1 MHFHVNEVLTQDTHC
16 YVSCADAID
25 VPLLFING
33 DRDEYTSV
41 EDARLFAR
49 HSRQAQFQT
58 INNAGH
64 FLDMEHPAAWHD
76 TQQALLGFLQ
86 PTGSRPLPLS
96 QPRNPAFSGKSSVIP
111 PLQSAHWVRP

>member
-1 MHFHVNEVLTQDTHC
+1 
-16 YVSCADAID
+16 
-25 VPLLFING
+25 
-33 DRDEYTSV
+33 
-41 EDARLFAR
+41 
-49 HSRQAQFQT
+49 
-58 INNAGH
+58 
-64 FLDMEHPAAWHD
+64 MEHPAAWHD